1 MNLIKFEYNKHC
13 YGEIQKMWVK
23 HKTKKQ
29 KQNRQNISGIN
40 KIGNTTNTI

>member
-23 HKTKKQ
+23 HKTKNI
-29 KQNRQNISGIN
+29 NRADRIYLE
-40 KIGNTTNTI
+40 